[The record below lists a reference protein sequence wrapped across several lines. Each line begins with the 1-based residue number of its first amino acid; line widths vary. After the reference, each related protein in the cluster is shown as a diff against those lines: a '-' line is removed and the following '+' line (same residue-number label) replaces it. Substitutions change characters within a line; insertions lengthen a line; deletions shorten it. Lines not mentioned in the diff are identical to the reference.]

1 MIDKLITLE
10 DGTCLTIIEKV
21 KHNAK
26 LFILAVVVDKEKEE
40 ITNNMILSE
49 IKIVDGA
56 KIVIKDFDLKNTF
69 LNGQCFFAF
78 RPCIFASIHPV

>member
-26 LFILAVVVDKEKEE
+26 LFILAVVVDKDREE
-40 ITNNMILSE
+40 ITNNMIFSE
-49 IKIVDGA
+49 IKIVDGT
-56 KIVIKDFDLKNTF
+56 KIVLKEFDSTDEKEEVSKLFMKKLSEN
-69 LNGQCFFAF
+69 
-78 RPCIFASIHPV
+78 IEE